1 MDRAGGGGDP
11 WRDITPP
18 SVLRM
23 TLWEGMGIATGVAM
37 GTAAFVVSVSGLWW
51 MLRDVGLT
59 ISLTLPWVRCSP
71 SSRAIWL

>member
-1 MDRAGGGGDP
+1 
-11 WRDITPP
+11 
-18 SVLRM
+18 M